1 MSNGDENRMSDRV
14 CMVTG
19 ASSGIGKATAV
30 GLAELGATVVL
41 VCRNEAR
48 GEAARAEIIESS
60 GNEAVELML
69 ADLAS
74 QQSIRDLARRFT
86 ASHTELHVLVNNA
99 GIYLTKWKVSV
110 DGVEMTLAVNY
121 LARFLLVNLLK
132 ETLIRSAPA
141 RVIDVAGAYHKKG
154 KINFDDLNGDAGYSG
169 TRANAQSKLANV
181 LFSYELA
188 RRLSGSGV
196 TSNCLHPGAVATG
209 LVEKDPDYPGML
221 RFMYRLSKP
230 FMGSAAKGA
239 ATSIYLASSPEVE
252 RTTGKYF
259 IGGKEAKSSDES
271 HDPNLA
277 SRLWEVSAR
286 LVGLAGS
293 G

>member
-1 MSNGDENRMSDRV
+1 VSNGDENRMSDRV

-41 VCRNEAR
+41 VCRNEVR

-74 QQSIRDLARRFT
+74 QQSTRDLARRFT

-99 GIYLTKWKVSV
+99 GIYLTKRKVSV

-121 LARFLLVNLLK
+121 LARFLLVSLLK

-188 RRLSGSGV
+188 RRLRSRHAAVHVPALQAIHGLGCKGCRNVDLSGV
-196 TSNCLHPGAVATG
+196 VTRSGADHRQVLHWRQGSQVLRRVSRPESCIASLGSECPARWPCRERVVGAMDKTVTQ
-209 LVEKDPDYPGML
+209 
-221 RFMYRLSKP
+221 
-230 FMGSAAKGA
+230 
-239 ATSIYLASSPEVE
+239 
-252 RTTGKYF
+252 
-259 IGGKEAKSSDES
+259 
-271 HDPNLA
+271 
-277 SRLWEVSAR
+277 
-286 LVGLAGS
+286 
-293 G
+293 